1 MFLGFLDEID
11 WGLGVG
17 RRVCGGGGVE
27 GVCGAAAAAVV
38 VARLGLDLCLFIIGS
53 VLLSDCIANWLIG
66 FGNFARVR

>member
-27 GVCGAAAAAVV
+27 GVGGAAAAAVV
-38 VARLGLDLCLFIIGS
+38 RFGLDLCLFIIGS